1 MLIIKY
7 ILIFLLLL
15 FTCCSCQRE
24 HRYPVSILQVEKIMN
39 TDPDS
44 AASLL
49 ASFRDSV
56 WQMPEY
62 VQMYYDLL
70 SVKVKDKC
78 YIVHTSDSVISR
90 VVSYYEKG
98 DDRDKLME
106 AYHYMG
112 RVYWDLND
120 MPRALGYYQKAI
132 DASEGTKQYGDL
144 ARIYDQ
150 LGNLYAY
157 QGVFDEA
164 LPMHHKG
171 YYYYQLAGDS
181 LSLPF
186 PVRNMARIYDEAGR
200 NDSAIVYYQEA
211 VRLADIVGDEVAK
224 CYVLGELGSLYNKM
238 KEYTSASRCL
248 YLALNN
254 PDDKEPYLN
263 YLDLA
268 NLYLKTHQL
277 DSASYFLNKSIN
289 VKNIYALSN
298 NYKYLSLLEEQKENF
313 KESVRYNHLQNQCQD
328 SISKITNTETIR
340 KMISLYNYQKAE
352 SRSNSLM
359 IENQKKQRFV
369 YLLALLLITMV
380 GGGVVYILYERNKQ
394 KDLMRKQQQQ
404 DELRAE
410 QYRKSQAYIEENEQK
425 IKELEGL
432 LLLAKE
438 KENKMQAAFIQAQK
452 VVLEI
457 TNQKILKQAR
467 LIECFKQSDIY
478 QKFQNPLNMDVNKL
492 SDDDWNTLQEE
503 LNNVYDYFINR
514 LYALYPQLSLIELR
528 ICCLVKISVT
538 VTNMAKLLGRS
549 KSAITAARIRLHYKL
564 RREEGTSEEL
574 DAFILDL

>member
-7 ILIFLLLL
+7 ILISLLPL

-132 DASEGTKQYGDL
+132 DASEGTKDYHSL

-157 QGVFDEA
+157 QRVYDEA

-181 LSLPF
+181 LSLPY
-186 PVRNMARIYDEAGR
+186 VIGNIARLYSMTEQK
-200 NDSAIVYYQEA
+200 DSAVIYYQRAIDLATSVRSKAA
-211 VRLADIVGDEVAK
+211 VMDIS
-224 CYVLGELGSLYNKM
+224 CELGDTYTDLGKYSLASKYLYQSVDNPMTKDP
-238 KEYTSASRCL
+238 YISFVCLGYLYVQTHQTDSA
-248 YLALNN
+248 YF
-254 PDDKEPYLN
+254 YLN
-263 YLDLA
+263 KCIST
-268 NLYLKTHQL
+268 N
-277 DSASYFLNKSIN
+277 N
-289 VKNIYALSN
+289 VYTLLVT
-298 NYKYLSLLEEQKENF
+298 YKYLSLLEENNSNFENAV
-313 KESVRYNHLQNQCQD
+313 KYNHIYSQWSD
-328 SISKITNTETIR
+328 SIDKITDSETIR
-340 KMISLYNYQKAE
+340 KMSSLYNYQKAE
-352 SRSNSLM
+352 RKSNRLM
-359 IENQKKQRFV
+359 AASQEKQLFIYQLIILLVIAIGGSIV
-369 YLLALLLITMV
+369 YVLF
-380 GGGVVYILYERNKQ
+380 ERNKQ
-394 KDLMRKQQQQ
+394 KNLKRKQQKH
-404 DELRAE
+404 DELKAE
-410 QYRKSQAYIEENEQK
+410 QYRKSQAYIDENEQK
-425 IKELEGL
+425 IKELENQ
-432 LLLAKE
+432 LLLARERTNEEQANFIKTQKE
-438 KENKMQAAFIQAQK
+438 VIDT
-452 VVLEI
+452 
-457 TNQKILKQAR
+457 TNQKIIKQAR
-467 LIECFKQSDIY
+467 LIECFKRSDIY
-478 QKFQNPLNMDVNKL
+478 QKFQDPLNMDVNKL
-492 SDDDWNTLQEE
+492 RDDDWNALQEE
-503 LNNVYDYFINR
+503 LNNVYDNFTNR

-564 RREEGTSEEL
+564 RGEAGTVEML
-574 DAFILDL
+574 DEFIVKL

>member
-132 DASEGTKQYGDL
+132 DASEGTKDYHSL

-157 QGVFDEA
+157 QRVYDEA

-171 YYYYQLAGDS
+171 YYYLLLAGDS
-181 LSLPF
+181 LSLPY
-186 PVRNMARIYDEAGR
+186 PIRNMARIYNKTEQK
-200 NDSAIVYYQEA
+200 DSAVVYYQWG
-211 VRLADIVGDEVAK
+211 RMLAQKEGNELAESDIL
-224 CYVLGELGSLYNKM
+224 CELGSVYADLG
-238 KEYTSASRCL
+238 EYSLAFQCL
-248 YLALNN
+248 NSS
-254 PDDKEPYLN
+254 LN
-263 YLDLA
+263 YSENKDSQVVQSCMGQ
-268 NLYLKTHQL
+268 LYVKIGQT
-277 DSASYFLNKSIN
+277 DSAYFYLSKSLNTS
-289 VKNIYALSN
+289 NIYTISGA
-298 NYKYLSLLEEQKENF
+298 YRALSLLEENRSNF
-313 KESVRYNHLQNQCQD
+313 KEAVKYNHLHNYWQD
-328 SISKITNTETIR
+328 SIAKITNTETIR
-340 KMISLYNYQKAE
+340 KMHSQYNYQLAE
-352 SRSNSLM
+352 NKSNRLM
-359 IENQKKQRFV
+359 GENQKKQLII
-369 YLLALLLITMV
+369 YQIIILLILITSV
-380 GGGVVYILYERNKQ
+380 GIIYFLNERNKR
-394 KDLMRKQQQQ
+394 KDLMRKLRKQ
-404 DELRAE
+404 DEQKAE
-410 QYRKSQAYIEENEQK
+410 QYQKSLAYIDENEQK
-425 IKELEGL
+425 IKELEDL
-432 LLLAKE
+432 LFLARERTNEEQANFIKTQKE
-438 KENKMQAAFIQAQK
+438 
-452 VVLEI
+452 VLEI
-457 TNQKILKQAR
+457 TNQKILKQA
-467 LIECFKQSDIY
+467 LLVESFKHSAIY
-478 QKFQNPLNMDVNKL
+478 QIFHDPSNMDVNKL
-492 SDDDWNTLQEE
+492 SDNDWITLQGD
-503 LNNVYDYFINR
+503 LNSVYDNFTNR

-528 ICCLVKISVT
+528 ICCLVKISVS

-564 RREEGTSEEL
+564 RGEEGTAEML
-574 DAFILDL
+574 DVYIVDI